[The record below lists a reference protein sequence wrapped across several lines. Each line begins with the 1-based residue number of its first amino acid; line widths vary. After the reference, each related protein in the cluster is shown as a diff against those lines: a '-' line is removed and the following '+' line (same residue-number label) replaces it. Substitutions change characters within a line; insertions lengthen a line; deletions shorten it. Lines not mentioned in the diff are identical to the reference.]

1 MSAGCC
7 DHTPEPDTSRLIL
20 WIALAINAAMFAV
33 EIVAGVVA
41 GSVSLHADA
50 LDFLGDSFNYAISL
64 AVIGLAL
71 TWRARAAMLKGVTM
85 GVLGLWVIGEV
96 VWQIVSGRVPEPWV
110 MGAVGTAAL
119 VANAGVAVMLYR
131 FRSAESNLRSAWICS
146 RNDVLGNMA
155 VLLAAVGVFGTGS
168 LWPDV
173 IVATLMASLAIQGS
187 WTVIRQS
194 LGELNGGTSSATNIA
209 PGRP

>member
-7 DHTPEPDTSRLIL
+7 DHTPEPDTARLIL

-85 GVLGLWVIGEV
+85 GVLGLWVLGEV
-96 VWQIVSGRVPEPWV
+96 VWQIVSGRVPEPLV

-146 RNDVLGNMA
+146 RNDVLGNAA
-155 VLLAAVGVFGTGS
+155 VLLAAAGVFGTGS
-168 LWPDV
+168 LWPDA

-194 LGELNGGTSSATNIA
+194 LGELNDGPSPATNSA

>member
-7 DHTPEPDTSRLIL
+7 NHTPEPDTSRLIL

-50 LDFLGDSFNYAISL
+50 LDFLADSFNYAISL
-64 AVIGLAL
+64 SVIGLAL
-71 TWRARAAMLKGVTM
+71 TWRARAAMFKGLTM
-85 GVLGLWVIGEV
+85 GALGLWVIGEV
-96 VWQIVSGRVPEPWV
+96 VWQIVSGRVPEPFV

-119 VANAGVAVMLYR
+119 LANAGVAVLLYR

-146 RNDVLGNMA
+146 RNDVLGNLA
-155 VLLAAVGVFGTGS
+155 VLLAAAGVLGTGT

-173 IVATLMASLAIQGS
+173 IVASIMRASPFKEAGLSFAS
-187 WTVIRQS
+187 R
-194 LGELNGGTSSATNIA
+194 SAS
-209 PGRP
+209 

>member
-7 DHTPEPDTSRLIL
+7 DHNPEPSTSRLIL

-64 AVIGLAL
+64 AVFGLAL
-71 TWRARAAMLKGVTM
+71 TWRARAAMFKGVTM
-85 GVLGLWVIGEV
+85 AVLGLWVIGEV
-96 VWQIVSGRVPEPWV
+96 VWQIVSGRVPEPFV
-110 MGAVGTAAL
+110 MGVVGAAAL
-119 VANAGVAVMLYR
+119 LANAGVAVMLYR

-146 RNDVLGNMA
+146 RNDVLGNLA
-155 VLLAAVGVFGTGS
+155 VLLAAAGVLGTGT

-194 LGELNGGTSSATNIA
+194 LGELNDGASRVTRPETSRS
-209 PGRP
+209 

>member
-7 DHTPEPDTSRLIL
+7 HHTPEPSTSRLIL
-20 WIALAINAAMFAV
+20 WIALAVNAAMFAV
-33 EIVAGVVA
+33 EMVAGVIA

-71 TWRARAAMLKGVTM
+71 TWRARAAMFKGITM
-85 GVLGLWVIGEV
+85 AALGFWVIGEV
-96 VWQIVSGRVPEPWV
+96 IWQIVSGRVPEPLV
-110 MGAVGTAAL
+110 MGVVGTAAL
-119 VANAGVAVMLYR
+119 LANAGVAAMLYR

-146 RNDVLGNMA
+146 RNDVFGNLA
-155 VLLAAVGVFGTGS
+155 VLLAAAGVFGTGT

-194 LGELNGGTSSATNIA
+194 FGELNEADAATISTVS
-209 PGRP
+209 GRS

>member
-7 DHTPEPDTSRLIL
+7 NHTPEPDTSRLIL

-50 LDFLGDSFNYAISL
+50 LDFLADSFNYAISL
-64 AVIGLAL
+64 SVIGLAL
-71 TWRARAAMLKGVTM
+71 TWRARAAMFKGLTM
-85 GVLGLWVIGEV
+85 GALGLWVIGEV
-96 VWQIVSGRVPEPWV
+96 VWQIVSGRVPEPFV

-119 VANAGVAVMLYR
+119 LANAGVAVLLYR

-146 RNDVLGNMA
+146 RNDVLGNLA
-155 VLLAAVGVFGTGS
+155 VLLAAAGVLGTGT

-173 IVATLMASLAIQGS
+173 IVASIMASLAIQGS
-187 WTVIRQS
+187 WVVVRQS
-194 LGELNGGTSSATNIA
+194 LGELNGAA
-209 PGRP
+209 PAARRT

>member
-7 DHTPEPDTSRLIL
+7 NHTLEPSSSRLIL

-33 EIVAGVVA
+33 EVVAGVIA

-71 TWRARAAMLKGVTM
+71 SWRARAAMFKGVTM
-85 GVLGLWVIGEV
+85 AVLGLWVIGEV
-96 VWQIVSGRVPEPWV
+96 IWQIISGRVPEPFI

-119 VANAGVAVMLYR
+119 LANAGVAVMLYR
-131 FRSAESNLRSAWICS
+131 FRSAESNLRSSWICS
-146 RNDVLGNMA
+146 RNDVLGNLA
-155 VLLAAVGVFGTGS
+155 VLLAAAGVLGTGT

-194 LGELNGGTSSATNIA
+194 LGELNGAAPATT
-209 PGRP
+209 RS

>member
-1 MSAGCC
+1 MTAGCC

-33 EIVAGVVA
+33 EIVAGAFA

-71 TWRARAAMLKGVTM
+71 SWRARAAMFKGVTM
-85 GVLGLWVIGEV
+85 AVLGLWVIGEV
-96 VWQIVSGRVPEPWV
+96 IWHIVSGRVPEPFV
-110 MGAVGTAAL
+110 MGVVGTAAL
-119 VANAGVAVMLYR
+119 LANAGVAVMLYR
-131 FRSAESNLRSAWICS
+131 FRRAESNLRSAWICS
-146 RNDVLGNMA
+146 RNDVFGNLA
-155 VLLAAVGVFGTGS
+155 VLLAAAGVLGTGT

-173 IVATLMASLAIQGS
+173 IVATIMASLAIQGS

-194 LGELNGGTSSATNIA
+194 WGELNGAT
-209 PGRP
+209 PGAATAVTGRS

>member
-1 MSAGCC
+1 MSASCC
-7 DHTPEPDTSRLIL
+7 DHNPEPSTSRLIL

-64 AVIGLAL
+64 AVFSLAL
-71 TWRARAAMLKGVTM
+71 TWRARAAMFKGVTM
-85 GVLGLWVIGEV
+85 AVLGLWVIGEV
-96 VWQIVSGRVPEPWV
+96 VWQIVSGRVPEPFV
-110 MGAVGTAAL
+110 MGAVGAAAL
-119 VANAGVAVMLYR
+119 LANAGVAVMLYR

-146 RNDVLGNMA
+146 RNDVLGNLA
-155 VLLAAVGVFGTGS
+155 VLLAAAGVLGTGT

-194 LGELNGGTSSATNIA
+194 LGELNDGASRVTRPETSRS
-209 PGRP
+209 

>member
-1 MSAGCC
+1 MSAACC
-7 DHTPEPDTSRLIL
+7 DHNPEPSASRLIL

-64 AVIGLAL
+64 AVLSLAL
-71 TWRARAAMLKGVTM
+71 TWRARAAMFKGVTM
-85 GVLGLWVIGEV
+85 AVLGLWVIGEV
-96 VWQIVSGRVPEPWV
+96 IWQIGSGRVPEPFV
-110 MGAVGTAAL
+110 MGAVGTVAL
-119 VANAGVAVMLYR
+119 LANAGVAVMLYR
-131 FRSAESNLRSAWICS
+131 FRGAESNLRSAWICS
-146 RNDVLGNMA
+146 RNDVLGNLA
-155 VLLAAVGVFGTGS
+155 VLLAAAGVLGTGT

-194 LGELNGGTSSATNIA
+194 LGELNDGAGVTRPETSRS
-209 PGRP
+209 

>member
-7 DHTPEPDTSRLIL
+7 HTPEPDTSRFIL

-64 AVIGLAL
+64 AVLGLAL
-71 TWRARAAMLKGVTM
+71 SWRARAAMFKGVTM
-85 GVLGLWVIGEV
+85 AALGLWVIGEII
-96 VWQIVSGRVPEPWV
+96 WQIVSGRVPEPFV
-110 MGAVGTAAL
+110 MGIVGTAAL
-119 VANAGVAVMLYR
+119 LANAGVAVMLYR

-146 RNDVLGNMA
+146 RNDVLGNLA
-155 VLLAAVGVFGTGS
+155 VLLAAAGVLGTGT

-173 IVATLMASLAIQGS
+173 IVATLMASLALQGS

-194 LGELNGGTSSATNIA
+194 LGELNDGASAATRPETSRS
-209 PGRP
+209 